1 MKGINNMGLPE
12 ISVYF
17 KEKGIAA
24 IESAKRG
31 IVLLLMNDTS
41 VQAVTKYTIF
51 DNDDIP
57 ETLSDDNKKQIELA
71 LIGYQ
76 TTPYKIVVLAFPKT
90 GKTADINAKLKAA
103 EALKFTYLV
112 YPEATTEES
121 NTIATWIKAQ
131 RTQKDNKVKA
141 VLYKTAADNE
151 GIINVTNEY
160 FEVKTKKYTG
170 QQYLSRIA
178 GLICGTPA
186 TISCTFAPLPEVTGV
201 EFVDRETLDNR
212 INAGEFVVFDDGEKV
227 KVARGVNSFVTTV
240 QDKGKSFKKIKLV
253 ELMDMIHDDIK
264 KTAED
269 NYLGKYANS
278 YDNRCLLIT
287 AINGYFLELEANSL
301 AEKGHNNCSID
312 VEATKIYLIKN
323 GRKTKEELKM
333 MKDIDIKY
341 ENIGDNVFLTA
352 EMSLLDAIET
362 IKLPIHI

>member
-1 MKGINNMGLPE
+1 MGLPE

-31 IVLLLMNDTS
+31 IILLLLNDAS
-41 VQAVTKYTIF
+41 VQAVTKYTVF

-57 ETLSDDNKKQIELA
+57 ETLSEDNKKQIELA

-90 GKTADINAKLKAA
+90 GRTADINAKLKAA

-121 NTIATWIKAQ
+121 TTIATWIKAQ

-141 VLYKTAADNE
+141 VLFKTAADNE

-186 TISCTFAPLPEVTGV
+186 TIACTFAPLPEVTCV
-201 EFVDRETLDNR
+201 EFVDRETLDRR
-212 INAGEFVVFDDGEKV
+212 IDAGEFVVFDDGEKI
-227 KVARGVNSFVTTV
+227 KVARGVNSYVTTV

-253 ELMDMIHDDIK
+253 ELMDMVHDDIK

-287 AINGYFLELEANSL
+287 AINGYFLELEAASL
-301 AEKGHNNCSID
+301 AEKGKNNCSID
-312 VEATKIYLIKN
+312 VEATKIYLMKN
-323 GRKTKEELKM
+323 GRKTKEELKQ
-333 MKDIDIKY
+333 MKEIDIKY

>member
-1 MKGINNMGLPE
+1 MGLPE

-31 IVLLLMNDTS
+31 IILLLLNDN
-41 VQAVTKYTIF
+41 VQAVTPYNVF

-57 ETLSDDNKKQIELA
+57 ETLSADNKKQIELA
-71 LIGYQ
+71 LVGYQ
-76 TTPYKIVVLAFPKT
+76 TTPYKIVALVFPKA
-90 GKTADINAKLKAA
+90 KNLDINAKLKAA

-112 YPEATTEES
+112 YPEATTEETTS
-121 NTIATWIKAQ
+121 IATWIKAQ

-141 VLYKTAADNE
+141 VVYKNAADSE

-160 FEVKTKKYTG
+160 FEVGSKKYTG

-201 EFVDRETLDNR
+201 EFVDRESLDRR
-212 INAGEFVVFDDGEKV
+212 IDAGEFVVFNDGEKV

-278 YDNRCLLIT
+278 YDNRCLLVT
-287 AINGYFLELEANSL
+287 AINGYFTELEANSL
-301 AEKGHNNCSID
+301 AEKGKNNCAID
-312 VEATKIYLIKN
+312 VEATKIYLMKN
-323 GRKTKEELKM
+323 GRKTKEELKQ

>member
-1 MKGINNMGLPE
+1 MGLPE

-31 IVLLLMNDTS
+31 IILLLLNDAS
-41 VQAVTKYTIF
+41 VQAVTKYTVF

-57 ETLSDDNKKQIELA
+57 ETLSEDNKKQIELA

-90 GKTADINAKLKAA
+90 GRTADINAKLKAA

-121 NTIATWIKAQ
+121 TTIATWIKAQ

-186 TISCTFAPLPEVTGV
+186 TIACTFAPLPEVTGV
-201 EFVDRETLDNR
+201 EFVDRETLDRR
-212 INAGEFVVFDDGEKV
+212 IDAGEFVVFDDGEKI
-227 KVARGVNSFVTTV
+227 KVARGVNSYVTTV

-253 ELMDMIHDDIK
+253 ELMDMVHDDIK

-287 AINGYFLELEANSL
+287 AINGYFLELEAASL
-301 AEKGHNNCSID
+301 AEKGKNNCSID
-312 VEATKIYLIKN
+312 VEATKIYLMKN
-323 GRKTKEELKM
+323 GRKTKEELKQ
-333 MKDIDIKY
+333 MKEIDIKY

>member
-1 MKGINNMGLPE
+1 MGLPE

-57 ETLSDDNKKQIELA
+57 ETLSEDNKKQIELA

-131 RTQKDNKVKA
+131 RSQKDNKVKA

-333 MKDIDIKY
+333 MTDIDIKY

>member
-1 MKGINNMGLPE
+1 MGLPE

-31 IVLLLMNDTS
+31 IILLLLNDAS
-41 VQAVTKYTIF
+41 VQAVTKYTVF

-57 ETLSDDNKKQIELA
+57 ETLSEDNKKQIELA

-90 GKTADINAKLKAA
+90 GRTADINAKLKAA

-121 NTIATWIKAQ
+121 TTIATWIKAQ

-141 VLYKTAADNE
+141 VLFKTAADNE

-186 TISCTFAPLPEVTGV
+186 TIACTFAPLPEVTGV
-201 EFVDRETLDNR
+201 EFVDRETLDSR
-212 INAGEFVVFDDGEKV
+212 IDNGEFFVFDDGEKI
-227 KVARGVNSFVTTV
+227 KVARGVNSYVTTV

-253 ELMDMIHDDIK
+253 ELMDMVHDDIK

-287 AINGYFLELEANSL
+287 AINGYFLELEAASL
-301 AEKGHNNCSID
+301 AEKGKNNCSID
-312 VEATKIYLIKN
+312 VEATKIYLMKN
-323 GRKTKEELKM
+323 GRKTKEELKQ
-333 MKDIDIKY
+333 MKEIDIKY

>member
-1 MKGINNMGLPE
+1 MGLPE

-31 IVLLLMNDTS
+31 IILLLLNDAS
-41 VQAVTKYTIF
+41 VQAVTKYTVF

-57 ETLSDDNKKQIELA
+57 ETLSEDNKKQIELA

-90 GKTADINAKLKAA
+90 GRTADINAKLKAA

-121 NTIATWIKAQ
+121 TTIATWIKAQ
-131 RTQKDNKVKA
+131 RSQKDNKVKA
-141 VLYKTAADNE
+141 VLFKTAADNE
-151 GIINVTNEY
+151 GVINVTNEY
-160 FEVKTKKYTG
+160 FEVKDKKYTG

-186 TISCTFAPLPEVTGV
+186 TIACTFAPLPEVTGV
-201 EFVDRETLDNR
+201 EFVDRETLDRR
-212 INAGEFVVFDDGEKV
+212 IDAGEFVVFDDGEKI
-227 KVARGVNSFVTTV
+227 KVARGVNSYVTTV

-253 ELMDMIHDDIK
+253 ELMDMVHDDIK

-287 AINGYFLELEANSL
+287 AINGYFLELEAASL
-301 AEKGHNNCSID
+301 AEKGKNNCSID
-312 VEATKIYLIKN
+312 VEATKIYLMKN
-323 GRKTKEELKM
+323 GRKTKEELKQ
-333 MKDIDIKY
+333 MKEIDIKY

>member
-1 MKGINNMGLPE
+1 MGLPE

-31 IVLLLMNDTS
+31 IILLLLNDAS
-41 VQAVTKYTIF
+41 VQAVTKYTVF

-57 ETLSDDNKKQIELA
+57 ETLSEDNKKQIELA

-90 GKTADINAKLKAA
+90 GRTADINAKLKAA

-121 NTIATWIKAQ
+121 TTIATWIKAQ

-141 VLYKTAADNE
+141 VLFKTAADNE

-186 TISCTFAPLPEVTGV
+186 TIACTFAPLPEVTGV
-201 EFVDRETLDNR
+201 EFVDRETLDRR
-212 INAGEFVVFDDGEKV
+212 IDAGEFVVFDDGEKI
-227 KVARGVNSFVTTV
+227 KVARGVNSYVTTV

-253 ELMDMIHDDIK
+253 ELMDMVHDDIK

-287 AINGYFLELEANSL
+287 AINGYFLELEAASL
-301 AEKGHNNCSID
+301 AEKGKNNCSID
-312 VEATKIYLIKN
+312 VEATKVYLMKN
-323 GRKTKEELKM
+323 GRKTKEELKQ
-333 MKDIDIKY
+333 MKEIDIKY

>member
-1 MKGINNMGLPE
+1 MGLPE

-31 IVLLLMNDTS
+31 IILLLLNDAS
-41 VQAVTKYTIF
+41 VQAVTKYTVF

-57 ETLSDDNKKQIELA
+57 ETLSEDNKKQIELA

-90 GKTADINAKLKAA
+90 GRTADINAKLKAA

-121 NTIATWIKAQ
+121 TTIATWIKAQ
-131 RTQKDNKVKA
+131 RSQKDNKVKA
-141 VLYKTAADNE
+141 VLFKTAADNE

-160 FEVKTKKYTG
+160 FEVKDKKYTG

-186 TISCTFAPLPEVTGV
+186 TIACTFAPLPEVTGV
-201 EFVDRETLDNR
+201 EFVDRETLDRR
-212 INAGEFVVFDDGEKV
+212 IDAGEFVVFDDGEKI
-227 KVARGVNSFVTTV
+227 KVARGVNSYVTTV

-253 ELMDMIHDDIK
+253 ELMDMVHDDIK

-287 AINGYFLELEANSL
+287 AINGYFLELEAASL
-301 AEKGHNNCSID
+301 AEKGKNNCSID
-312 VEATKIYLIKN
+312 VEATKIYLMKN
-323 GRKTKEELKM
+323 GRKTKEELKQ
-333 MKDIDIKY
+333 MKEIDIKY

>member
-1 MKGINNMGLPE
+1 MGLPE

-31 IVLLLMNDTS
+31 IILLLLNDAS
-41 VQAVTKYTIF
+41 VQAVTKYTVF

-57 ETLSDDNKKQIELA
+57 ETLSEDNKKQIELA

-90 GKTADINAKLKAA
+90 GRTADINAKLKAA

-112 YPEATTEES
+112 YPESTTEES
-121 NTIATWIKAQ
+121 TTIATWIKAQ
-131 RTQKDNKVKA
+131 RSQKDNKVKA
-141 VLYKTAADNE
+141 VLFKTAADNE

-186 TISCTFAPLPEVTGV
+186 TIACTFAPLPEVTGV
-201 EFVDRETLDNR
+201 EFVDRETLDRR
-212 INAGEFVVFDDGEKV
+212 IDAGEFVIFDDGEKI
-227 KVARGVNSFVTTV
+227 KVARGVNSYVTTV

-253 ELMDMIHDDIK
+253 ELMDMVHDDIK

-287 AINGYFLELEANSL
+287 AINGYFLELEAASL
-301 AEKGHNNCSID
+301 AEKGKNNCSID
-312 VEATKIYLIKN
+312 VEATKIYLMKN
-323 GRKTKEELKM
+323 GRKTKEELKQ
-333 MKDIDIKY
+333 MKEIDIKY

>member
-1 MKGINNMGLPE
+1 MGLPE

-31 IVLLLMNDTS
+31 IILLLLNDAS
-41 VQAVTKYTIF
+41 VQAVTKYTVF

-57 ETLSDDNKKQIELA
+57 ETLSEDNKKQIELA

-90 GKTADINAKLKAA
+90 GRTADINAKLKAA

-121 NTIATWIKAQ
+121 TTIATWIKAQ

-186 TISCTFAPLPEVTGV
+186 TIACTFAPLPEVTGV
-201 EFVDRETLDNR
+201 EFVDRETLDSR
-212 INAGEFVVFDDGEKV
+212 IDNGEFVVFDDGEKI

-253 ELMDMIHDDIK
+253 ELMDMVHDDIK

-287 AINGYFLELEANSL
+287 AINGYFLELEAASL
-301 AEKGHNNCSID
+301 AEKGKNNCSID
-312 VEATKIYLIKN
+312 VEATKIYLMKN
-323 GRKTKEELKM
+323 GRKTKEELKQ
-333 MKDIDIKY
+333 MKEIDIKY

>member
-1 MKGINNMGLPE
+1 MGLPE

-31 IVLLLMNDTS
+31 IILLLLNDAS
-41 VQAVTKYTIF
+41 VQAVTKYTVF

-57 ETLSDDNKKQIELA
+57 ETLSEDNKKQIELA

-90 GKTADINAKLKAA
+90 GRTADINAKLKAA

-121 NTIATWIKAQ
+121 TTIATWIKAQ
-131 RTQKDNKVKA
+131 RSQKDNKVKA

-186 TISCTFAPLPEVTGV
+186 TIACTFAPLPEVTGV
-201 EFVDRETLDNR
+201 EFVDRETLDRR
-212 INAGEFVVFDDGEKV
+212 IDAGEFVIFDDGEKI
-227 KVARGVNSFVTTV
+227 KVARGVNSYVTTV

-253 ELMDMIHDDIK
+253 ELMDMVHDDIK

-287 AINGYFLELEANSL
+287 AINGYFLELEAASL
-301 AEKGHNNCSID
+301 AEKGKNNCSID
-312 VEATKIYLIKN
+312 VEATKIYLMKN
-323 GRKTKEELKM
+323 GRKTKEELKQ
-333 MKDIDIKY
+333 MKEIDIKY

>member
-1 MKGINNMGLPE
+1 MGLPE

-240 QDKGKSFKKIKLV
+240 QNKGKSFKKIKLV

>member
-1 MKGINNMGLPE
+1 MGLPE
-12 ISVYF
+12 ISVFF
-17 KEKGIAA
+17 KERGIAA

-41 VQAVTKYTIF
+41 VQAITKYTIF

-57 ETLSDDNKKQIELA
+57 ETLSEDNKKQIELA

>member
-1 MKGINNMGLPE
+1 MGLPE

-31 IVLLLMNDTS
+31 IILLLLNDAS
-41 VQAVTKYTIF
+41 VQAVTKYTVF

-57 ETLSDDNKKQIELA
+57 ETLSEDNKKQIELA

-90 GKTADINAKLKAA
+90 GRTADINAKLKAA

-121 NTIATWIKAQ
+121 TTIATWIKAQ

-141 VLYKTAADNE
+141 VLFKTAADNE

-186 TISCTFAPLPEVTGV
+186 TIACTFAPLPEVTGV
-201 EFVDRETLDNR
+201 EFVDRETLDSR
-212 INAGEFVVFDDGEKV
+212 IDNGEFVVFDDGEKI
-227 KVARGVNSFVTTV
+227 KVARGVNSYVTTV

-253 ELMDMIHDDIK
+253 ELMDMVHDDIK

-287 AINGYFLELEANSL
+287 AINGYFLELEAASL
-301 AEKGHNNCSID
+301 AEKGKNNCSID
-312 VEATKIYLIKN
+312 VEATKVYLMKN
-323 GRKTKEELKM
+323 GRKTKEELKQ
-333 MKDIDIKY
+333 MKEIDIKY

>member
-1 MKGINNMGLPE
+1 MGLPE

-31 IVLLLMNDTS
+31 IILLLLNDAS
-41 VQAVTKYTIF
+41 VQAVTKYTVF

-57 ETLSDDNKKQIELA
+57 ETLSEDNKKQIELA

-90 GKTADINAKLKAA
+90 GRTADINAKLKAA

-121 NTIATWIKAQ
+121 TTIATWIKAQ

-170 QQYLSRIA
+170 QQYLSVIPV
-178 GLICGTPA
+178 LICGTPA
-186 TISCTFAPLPEVTGV
+186 TIACTFAPLPEVTGV
-201 EFVDRETLDNR
+201 EFVDRETLDRR
-212 INAGEFVVFDDGEKV
+212 IDNGEFVVFDDGEKI

-253 ELMDMIHDDIK
+253 ELMDMVHDDIK

-301 AEKGHNNCSID
+301 AEKGKNNCSID
-312 VEATKIYLIKN
+312 VEATKVYLMKN
-323 GRKTKEELKM
+323 GRKTKEELKQ
-333 MKDIDIKY
+333 MKEIDIKY

>member
-1 MKGINNMGLPE
+1 MGLPE

-31 IVLLLMNDTS
+31 IILLLMNDAS
-41 VQAVTKYTIF
+41 VQAVTKYTVF

-57 ETLSDDNKKQIELA
+57 ETLSEDNKKQIELA

-90 GKTADINAKLKAA
+90 GRTADINAKLKAA

-121 NTIATWIKAQ
+121 TTIATWIKAQ

-186 TISCTFAPLPEVTGV
+186 TIACTFAPLPEVTGV
-201 EFVDRETLDNR
+201 EFVDRETLDRR
-212 INAGEFVVFDDGEKV
+212 IDNGEFVVFDDGEKI

-253 ELMDMIHDDIK
+253 ELMDMVHDDIK

-301 AEKGHNNCSID
+301 AEKGKNNCSID
-312 VEATKIYLIKN
+312 VEATKIYLMKN
-323 GRKTKEELKM
+323 GRKTKEELKQ
-333 MKDIDIKY
+333 MKEIDIKY

>member
-1 MKGINNMGLPE
+1 MGLPE

-31 IVLLLMNDTS
+31 IILLLLNDAS
-41 VQAVTKYTIF
+41 VQAVTKYTVF

-57 ETLSDDNKKQIELA
+57 ETLSEDNKKQIELS

-90 GKTADINAKLKAA
+90 GRTADINAKLKAA

-121 NTIATWIKAQ
+121 TTIATWIKAQ

-186 TISCTFAPLPEVTGV
+186 TIACTFAPLPEVTGV
-201 EFVDRETLDNR
+201 EFVDRETLDRR
-212 INAGEFVVFDDGEKV
+212 IDNGEFVVFDDGEKI

-240 QDKGKSFKKIKLV
+240 QNKGKSFKKIKLV
-253 ELMDMIHDDIK
+253 ELMDMVHDDIK

-287 AINGYFLELEANSL
+287 AINGYFLELESNSL
-301 AEKGHNNCSID
+301 AEKGKNNCSID
-312 VEATKIYLIKN
+312 VEATKIYLMKN
-323 GRKTKEELKM
+323 GRKTKEELKQ
-333 MKDIDIKY
+333 MKEIDIKY

>member
-1 MKGINNMGLPE
+1 MGLPE

-31 IVLLLMNDTS
+31 IILLLLNDAS
-41 VQAVTKYTIF
+41 VQAVTKYTVF

-57 ETLSDDNKKQIELA
+57 ETLSEDNKKQIELA

-90 GKTADINAKLKAA
+90 GRTADINAKLKAA

-121 NTIATWIKAQ
+121 TTIATWIKAQ
-131 RTQKDNKVKA
+131 RSQKDNKVKA
-141 VLYKTAADNE
+141 VLFKTAADNE

-160 FEVKTKKYTG
+160 FEVKDKKYTG

-186 TISCTFAPLPEVTGV
+186 TIACTFAPLPEVTGV
-201 EFVDRETLDNR
+201 EFVDRETLDRR
-212 INAGEFVVFDDGEKV
+212 IDAGEFVVFDDGEKI
-227 KVARGVNSFVTTV
+227 KVARGVNSYVTTV

-287 AINGYFLELEANSL
+287 AINGYFLELESNSL
-301 AEKGHNNCSID
+301 AEKGKNNCSID
-312 VEATKIYLIKN
+312 VEATKIYLMKN
-323 GRKTKEELKM
+323 GRKTKEELKQ
-333 MKDIDIKY
+333 MKEIDIKY

>member
-1 MKGINNMGLPE
+1 MGLPE

-31 IVLLLMNDTS
+31 IILLLLNDN
-41 VQAVTKYTIF
+41 VQAVTPYNVF

-57 ETLSDDNKKQIELA
+57 ETLSADNKKQIELA
-71 LIGYQ
+71 LVGYQ
-76 TTPYKIVVLAFPKT
+76 TTPYKIVVLVFPKA
-90 GKTADINAKLKAA
+90 KNLDINAKLKAA

-112 YPEATTEES
+112 YPEATTEETTS
-121 NTIATWIKAQ
+121 IATWIKAQ

-141 VLYKTAADNE
+141 VVYKNAADSE

-160 FEVKTKKYTG
+160 FEVGSKKYTG

-201 EFVDRETLDNR
+201 EFVDRESLDRR
-212 INAGEFVVFDDGEKV
+212 IDAGEFVVFNDGEKV

-278 YDNRCLLIT
+278 YDNRCLLVT
-287 AINGYFLELEANSL
+287 AINGYFAELEAASL
-301 AEKGHNNCSID
+301 AEKGKNNCAID
-312 VEATKIYLIKN
+312 VEATKIYLMKN
-323 GRKTKEELKM
+323 GRKTKEELKQ

>member
-1 MKGINNMGLPE
+1 MGLPE

-31 IVLLLMNDTS
+31 IILLLLNDAS
-41 VQAVTKYTIF
+41 VQAVTKYTVF

-57 ETLSDDNKKQIELA
+57 EPLSEDNKKQIELA

-90 GKTADINAKLKAA
+90 GRTADINAKLKAA

-121 NTIATWIKAQ
+121 TTIATWIKAQ

-186 TISCTFAPLPEVTGV
+186 TIACTFAPLPEVTGV
-201 EFVDRETLDNR
+201 EFVDRETLDRR
-212 INAGEFVVFDDGEKV
+212 IDNGEFVVFDDGEKI

-253 ELMDMIHDDIK
+253 ELMDMVHDDIK

-301 AEKGHNNCSID
+301 AEKGKNNCSID
-312 VEATKIYLIKN
+312 VEATKIYLMKN
-323 GRKTKEELKM
+323 GRKTKEELKQ
-333 MKDIDIKY
+333 MKEIDIKY

>member
-1 MKGINNMGLPE
+1 MGLPE

-41 VQAVTKYTIF
+41 VQAITKYTIF

-57 ETLSDDNKKQIELA
+57 ETLSEDNKKQIELA

-227 KVARGVNSFVTTV
+227 KVARGVNAFVTTV

>member
-1 MKGINNMGLPE
+1 MGLPE

-31 IVLLLMNDTS
+31 IILLLLNDAS
-41 VQAVTKYTIF
+41 VQAVTKYTVF

-57 ETLSDDNKKQIELA
+57 ETLSEDNKKQIELA

-90 GKTADINAKLKAA
+90 GRTADINAKLKAA

-121 NTIATWIKAQ
+121 TTIATWIKAQ

-141 VLYKTAADNE
+141 VLFKTAADNE

-186 TISCTFAPLPEVTGV
+186 TIACTFAPLPEVTGV
-201 EFVDRETLDNR
+201 EFVDRETLDSR
-212 INAGEFVVFDDGEKV
+212 IDNGEFVVFDDGEKI

-253 ELMDMIHDDIK
+253 ELMDMVHDDIK

-287 AINGYFLELEANSL
+287 AINGYFLELEAASL
-301 AEKGHNNCSID
+301 AEKGKNNCSID
-312 VEATKIYLIKN
+312 VEATKIYLMKN
-323 GRKTKEELKM
+323 GRKTKEELKQ
-333 MKDIDIKY
+333 MKEIDIKY

>member
-1 MKGINNMGLPE
+1 MGLPE

-31 IVLLLMNDTS
+31 IILLLLNDAS
-41 VQAVTKYTIF
+41 VQAVTKYTVF

-57 ETLSDDNKKQIELA
+57 ETLSEDNKKQIELA

-90 GKTADINAKLKAA
+90 GRTADINAKLKAA

-121 NTIATWIKAQ
+121 TTIATWIKAQ

-186 TISCTFAPLPEVTGV
+186 TIACTFAPLPEVTGV
-201 EFVDRETLDNR
+201 EFVDRETLDRR
-212 INAGEFVVFDDGEKV
+212 IDNGEFVVFDDGEKI

-240 QDKGKSFKKIKLV
+240 QDKGKSFKK
-253 ELMDMIHDDIK
+253 
-264 KTAED
+264 
-269 NYLGKYANS
+269 N
-278 YDNRCLLIT
+278 
-287 AINGYFLELEANSL
+287 
-301 AEKGHNNCSID
+301 
-312 VEATKIYLIKN
+312 
-323 GRKTKEELKM
+323 
-333 MKDIDIKY
+333 
-341 ENIGDNVFLTA
+341 
-352 EMSLLDAIET
+352 
-362 IKLPIHI
+362 

>member
-1 MKGINNMGLPE
+1 MGLPE

-31 IVLLLMNDTS
+31 IILLLLNDAS
-41 VQAVTKYTIF
+41 VQAVTKYTVF

-57 ETLSDDNKKQIELA
+57 ETLSEDNKKQIELA

-90 GKTADINAKLKAA
+90 GRTADINAKLKAA

-121 NTIATWIKAQ
+121 TTIATWIKAQ

-141 VLYKTAADNE
+141 VLFKTAADNE

-186 TISCTFAPLPEVTGV
+186 TIACTFAPLPEVTGV
-201 EFVDRETLDNR
+201 EFVDRETLDSR
-212 INAGEFVVFDDGEKV
+212 IDNGEFVVFDDGEKI

-253 ELMDMIHDDIK
+253 ELMDMVHDDIK

-287 AINGYFLELEANSL
+287 AINGYFLELESNSL
-301 AEKGHNNCSID
+301 AEKGKNNCSID
-312 VEATKIYLIKN
+312 VEATKVYLMKN
-323 GRKTKEELKM
+323 GRKTKEELKQ
-333 MKDIDIKY
+333 MKEIDIKY

>member
-1 MKGINNMGLPE
+1 MGLPE

-31 IVLLLMNDTS
+31 IILLLMNDAS
-41 VQAVTKYTIF
+41 VQAVTKYTVF

-57 ETLSDDNKKQIELA
+57 ETLSEDNKKQIELA

-90 GKTADINAKLKAA
+90 GRTADINAKLKAA

-121 NTIATWIKAQ
+121 TTIATWIKAQ

-186 TISCTFAPLPEVTGV
+186 TIACTFAPLPEVTGV
-201 EFVDRETLDNR
+201 EFVDRETLDRR
-212 INAGEFVVFDDGEKV
+212 IDNGEFVVFDDGEKI

-253 ELMDMIHDDIK
+253 ELMDMVHDDIK

-287 AINGYFLELEANSL
+287 AINGYFLELEAASL
-301 AEKGHNNCSID
+301 AEKGKNNCSID
-312 VEATKIYLIKN
+312 VEATKVYLMKN
-323 GRKTKEELKM
+323 GRKTKEELKQ
-333 MKDIDIKY
+333 MKEIDIKY

>member
-1 MKGINNMGLPE
+1 MGLPE

-31 IVLLLMNDTS
+31 IILLLMNDAS
-41 VQAVTKYTIF
+41 VQAVTKYTVF

-57 ETLSDDNKKQIELA
+57 ETLSEDNKKQIELA

-90 GKTADINAKLKAA
+90 GRTADINAKLKAA

-121 NTIATWIKAQ
+121 TTIATWIKAQ

-186 TISCTFAPLPEVTGV
+186 TIACTFAPLPEVTGV
-201 EFVDRETLDNR
+201 EFVDRETLDSR
-212 INAGEFVVFDDGEKV
+212 IDNGEFVVFDDGEKI

-240 QDKGKSFKKIKLV
+240 QNKGKSFKKIKLV
-253 ELMDMIHDDIK
+253 ELMDMVHDDIK

-287 AINGYFLELEANSL
+287 AINGYFLELEAASL
-301 AEKGHNNCSID
+301 AEKGKNNCSID
-312 VEATKIYLIKN
+312 VEATKIYLMKN
-323 GRKTKEELKM
+323 GRKTKEELKQ
-333 MKDIDIKY
+333 MKEIDIKY

>member
-1 MKGINNMGLPE
+1 MGLPE
-12 ISVYF
+12 ITVYF

-31 IVLLLMNDTS
+31 IILVMLNDA

-51 DNDDIP
+51 DNSDIP
-57 ETLSDDNKKQIELA
+57 ETLSADNKKQLELA
-71 LIGYQ
+71 LIGYK
-76 TTPYKIVVLAFPKT
+76 TTPYKILALVFPKT

-112 YPEATTEES
+112 YPEATTEETT
-121 NTIATWIKAQ
+121 TIATWVKAQ
-131 RTQKDNKVKA
+131 RNTKDNKVKA
-141 VLYKTAADNE
+141 VLFKNAADTE
-151 GIINVTNEY
+151 GVVNVTNEY
-160 FEVKTKKYTG
+160 FEVGSTKYTG
-170 QQYLSRIA
+170 QQYLTRIA

-201 EFVDRETLDNR
+201 EFVDKETLDTR
-212 INAGEFVVFDDGEKV
+212 INNGEFVVFDDGEKV
-227 KVARGVNSFVTTV
+227 KVARGVNSYVTTV

-278 YDNRCLLIT
+278 YDNRCLLTT

-301 AEKGHNNCSID
+301 AEKGKNNCTID
-312 VEATKIYLIKN
+312 VEATKVYLIKN
-323 GRKTKEELKM
+323 GRKTKEELKS

>member
-1 MKGINNMGLPE
+1 MGLPE

-31 IVLLLMNDTS
+31 IILLLLNDAS
-41 VQAVTKYTIF
+41 VQAVTKYTVF

-57 ETLSDDNKKQIELA
+57 ETLSEDNKKQIELA

-90 GKTADINAKLKAA
+90 GRTADINAKLKAA

-121 NTIATWIKAQ
+121 TTIATWIKAQ

-186 TISCTFAPLPEVTGV
+186 TIACTFAPLPEVTGV
-201 EFVDRETLDNR
+201 EFVDRETLDSR
-212 INAGEFVVFDDGEKV
+212 IDAGEFVVFDDGEKI

-253 ELMDMIHDDIK
+253 ELMDMVHDDIK

-287 AINGYFLELEANSL
+287 AINGYFLELEAASL
-301 AEKGHNNCSID
+301 AEKGKNNCSID
-312 VEATKIYLIKN
+312 VEATKIYLMKN
-323 GRKTKEELKM
+323 GRKTKEELKQ
-333 MKDIDIKY
+333 MKEIDIKY

>member
-57 ETLSDDNKKQIELA
+57 ETLSEDNKKQIELA

>member
-1 MKGINNMGLPE
+1 M
-12 ISVYF
+12 
-17 KEKGIAA
+17 
-24 IESAKRG
+24 
-31 IVLLLMNDTS
+31 
-41 VQAVTKYTIF
+41 
-51 DNDDIP
+51 
-57 ETLSDDNKKQIELA
+57 
-71 LIGYQ
+71 
-76 TTPYKIVVLAFPKT
+76 
-90 GKTADINAKLKAA
+90 
-103 EALKFTYLV
+103 
-112 YPEATTEES
+112 
-121 NTIATWIKAQ
+121 
-131 RTQKDNKVKA
+131 
-141 VLYKTAADNE
+141 
-151 GIINVTNEY
+151 
-160 FEVKTKKYTG
+160 
-170 QQYLSRIA
+170 
-178 GLICGTPA
+178 
-186 TISCTFAPLPEVTGV
+186 
-201 EFVDRETLDNR
+201 DNR

-312 VEATKIYLIKN
+312 IEATKIYLIKN

>member
-1 MKGINNMGLPE
+1 MGLPE

-31 IVLLLMNDTS
+31 IILLLLNDAS
-41 VQAVTKYTIF
+41 VQAVTKYTVF

-57 ETLSDDNKKQIELA
+57 ETLSEDNKKQIELA

-90 GKTADINAKLKAA
+90 GRTADINAKLKAA

-121 NTIATWIKAQ
+121 TTIATWIKAQ
-131 RTQKDNKVKA
+131 RSQKDNKVKA

-186 TISCTFAPLPEVTGV
+186 TIACTFAPLPEVTGV
-201 EFVDRETLDNR
+201 EFVDRETLDRR
-212 INAGEFVVFDDGEKV
+212 IDAGEFVVFDDGEKI
-227 KVARGVNSFVTTV
+227 KVARGVNSYVTTV

-253 ELMDMIHDDIK
+253 ELMDMVHDDIK

-287 AINGYFLELEANSL
+287 AINGYFLELEAASL
-301 AEKGHNNCSID
+301 AEKGKNNCSID
-312 VEATKIYLIKN
+312 VEATKIYLMKN
-323 GRKTKEELKM
+323 GRKTKEELKQ
-333 MKDIDIKY
+333 MKEIDIKY

>member
-1 MKGINNMGLPE
+1 MGLPE

-31 IVLLLMNDTS
+31 IILLLLNDAS
-41 VQAVTKYTIF
+41 VQAVTKYTVF

-57 ETLSDDNKKQIELA
+57 ETLSEDNKKQIELA

-90 GKTADINAKLKAA
+90 GRTADINAKLKTA

-121 NTIATWIKAQ
+121 TTIATWIKAQ
-131 RTQKDNKVKA
+131 RIQKDNKVKA

-186 TISCTFAPLPEVTGV
+186 TIACTFAPLPEVTGV
-201 EFVDRETLDNR
+201 EFVDRETLDSR
-212 INAGEFVVFDDGEKV
+212 IDNGEFVVFDDGEKI
-227 KVARGVNSFVTTV
+227 KVARGVNSYVTTV

-253 ELMDMIHDDIK
+253 ELMDMVHDDIK

-287 AINGYFLELEANSL
+287 AINGYFLELEAASL
-301 AEKGHNNCSID
+301 AEKGKNNCSID
-312 VEATKIYLIKN
+312 VEATKIYLMKN
-323 GRKTKEELKM
+323 GRKTKEELKQ
-333 MKDIDIKY
+333 MKEIDIKY

>member
-1 MKGINNMGLPE
+1 MGLPE
-12 ISVYF
+12 ITVYF

-31 IVLLLMNDTS
+31 IILVMLNDA

-51 DNDDIP
+51 DNSDIP
-57 ETLSDDNKKQIELA
+57 ETLSADNKKQLELA

-76 TTPYKIVVLAFPKT
+76 QTPYKIVALVFPKT

-112 YPEATTEES
+112 YPEATTEE
-121 NTIATWIKAQ
+121 TTAIATWVKAQ
-131 RTQKDNKVKA
+131 RNTKDNKVKA
-141 VLYKTAADNE
+141 VLFKNAADTE
-151 GIINVTNEY
+151 GVVNVTNEY
-160 FEVKTKKYTG
+160 FEVGSTKYTG
-170 QQYLSRIA
+170 QQYLTRIA

-201 EFVDRETLDNR
+201 EFVDKETLDTR
-212 INAGEFVVFDDGEKV
+212 INNGEFVVFDDGEKV
-227 KVARGVNSFVTTV
+227 KVARGVNSYVTTV

-278 YDNRCLLIT
+278 YDNRCLLTT
-287 AINGYFLELEANSL
+287 AINGYFIELEANSL
-301 AEKGHNNCSID
+301 AEKGKNNCTID
-312 VEATKIYLIKN
+312 VEATKIYLMKN
-323 GRKTKEELKM
+323 GRKTKEELKA
-333 MKDIDIKY
+333 MKDIEIKY

>member
-1 MKGINNMGLPE
+1 MGLPE

-31 IVLLLMNDTS
+31 IILLLLNDAS
-41 VQAVTKYTIF
+41 VQAVTKYTVF

-57 ETLSDDNKKQIELA
+57 ETLSEDNKKQIELA

-90 GKTADINAKLKAA
+90 GRTADINAKLKAA

-121 NTIATWIKAQ
+121 TTIATWIKAQ

-186 TISCTFAPLPEVTGV
+186 TIACTFAPLPEVTGV
-201 EFVDRETLDNR
+201 EFVDRETLDRR
-212 INAGEFVVFDDGEKV
+212 IDNGEFVVFDDGEKI

-253 ELMDMIHDDIK
+253 ELMDMVHDDIK

-287 AINGYFLELEANSL
+287 AINGYFLELESNSL
-301 AEKGHNNCSID
+301 AEKGKNNCSID
-312 VEATKIYLIKN
+312 VEATKIYLMKN
-323 GRKTKEELKM
+323 GRKTKEELKQ
-333 MKDIDIKY
+333 MKEIDIKY

>member
-1 MKGINNMGLPE
+1 MGLPE

-31 IVLLLMNDTS
+31 IILLLMNDN
-41 VQAVTKYTIF
+41 VQAVTRHIVF

-57 ETLSDDNKKQIELA
+57 ETLSADNKKQIELA
-71 LIGYQ
+71 LVGYQ
-76 TTPYKIVVLAFPKT
+76 TTPYKIVALVFPKS
-90 GKTADINAKLKAA
+90 KNVDINAKLKAA

-112 YPEATTEES
+112 YPEATSEETT
-121 NTIATWIKAQ
+121 TIATWIKAQ

-141 VLYKTAADNE
+141 VLYKNAADSE

-160 FEVKTKKYTG
+160 FEVGSKKYTG

-201 EFVDRETLDNR
+201 EFVDRESLNR
-212 INAGEFVVFDDGEKV
+212 RIDAGEFVVFDDGEKV

-278 YDNRCLLIT
+278 YDNRCLLVT
-287 AINGYFLELEANSL
+287 AINGYFAELEANSL
-301 AEKGHNNCSID
+301 AEKGKNNCAID
-312 VEATKIYLIKN
+312 VEATKIYLMKN
-323 GRKTKEELKM
+323 GRKTKEELKQ
-333 MKDIDIKY
+333 MKDIDIEY

>member
-1 MKGINNMGLPE
+1 MGLPE

-31 IVLLLMNDTS
+31 IILLLMNDAS
-41 VQAVTKYTIF
+41 VQAVTKYTVF

-57 ETLSDDNKKQIELA
+57 ETLSEDNKKQIELA

-90 GKTADINAKLKAA
+90 GRTADINAKLKAA

-121 NTIATWIKAQ
+121 TTIATWIKAQ

-186 TISCTFAPLPEVTGV
+186 TIACTFAPLPEVTGV
-201 EFVDRETLDNR
+201 EFVDRETLDSR
-212 INAGEFVVFDDGEKV
+212 IDNGEFVVFDDGEKI
-227 KVARGVNSFVTTV
+227 KVARGVNSYVTTV

-253 ELMDMIHDDIK
+253 ELMDMVHDDIK

-287 AINGYFLELEANSL
+287 AINGYFLELEAASL
-301 AEKGHNNCSID
+301 AEKGKNNCSID
-312 VEATKIYLIKN
+312 VEATKIYLMKN
-323 GRKTKEELKM
+323 GRKTKEELKQ
-333 MKDIDIKY
+333 MKEIDIKY

>member
-1 MKGINNMGLPE
+1 MGLPE

-31 IVLLLMNDTS
+31 IILLLLNDAS
-41 VQAVTKYTIF
+41 VQAVTKYTVF

-57 ETLSDDNKKQIELA
+57 ETLSEDNKKQIELA

-90 GKTADINAKLKAA
+90 GRTADINAKLKPA

-121 NTIATWIKAQ
+121 TTIATWIKAQ
-131 RTQKDNKVKA
+131 RSQKDNKVKA

-186 TISCTFAPLPEVTGV
+186 TIACTFAPLPEVTGV
-201 EFVDRETLDNR
+201 EFVDRETLDRR
-212 INAGEFVVFDDGEKV
+212 IDNGEFVVFDDGEKI

-240 QDKGKSFKKIKLV
+240 QDKGMSFKKIKLV
-253 ELMDMIHDDIK
+253 ELMDMVHDDIK

-287 AINGYFLELEANSL
+287 AINGYFLELESNSL
-301 AEKGHNNCSID
+301 AEKGKNNCSID
-312 VEATKIYLIKN
+312 VEATKIYLMKN
-323 GRKTKEELKM
+323 GRKTKEELKQ
-333 MKDIDIKY
+333 MKEIDIKY

>member
-1 MKGINNMGLPE
+1 MGLPE

-31 IVLLLMNDTS
+31 IILLLLNDAS
-41 VQAVTKYTIF
+41 VQAVTKYTVF

-57 ETLSDDNKKQIELA
+57 KTLSEDNKKQIELA

-90 GKTADINAKLKAA
+90 GRTADINAKLKAA

-121 NTIATWIKAQ
+121 TTIATWIKAQ

-141 VLYKTAADNE
+141 VLFKTAADNE

-186 TISCTFAPLPEVTGV
+186 TIACTFAPLPEVTGV
-201 EFVDRETLDNR
+201 EFVDRETLDSR
-212 INAGEFVVFDDGEKV
+212 IDNGEFVVFDDGEKI

-240 QDKGKSFKKIKLV
+240 QNKGKSFKKIKLV
-253 ELMDMIHDDIK
+253 ELMDMVHDDIK

-301 AEKGHNNCSID
+301 AEKGKNNCSID
-312 VEATKIYLIKN
+312 VEATKIYLMNN
-323 GRKTKEELKM
+323 GRKTKEELKQ
-333 MKDIDIKY
+333 MKEIDIKY